1 MTFLAP
7 LGLLSLLVL
16 PLILVLHLIRR
27 RRRPVRVPSLQLWS
41 ATDTEV
47 QRKRRR
53 LPLTL
58 LLALHLVIAAIIALA
73 LGRPRM
79 PGAAFNPIRLVV
91 ILDTSGSMATEDGG
105 AGGATRFAAAQAA
118 ARDLLNR
125 SGTGD
130 RISVVTLGADTRLLG
145 RGGPEAASALGD
157 AVAALRPGGPDGDL
171 RATLELA
178 AVEPD
183 ASAELSQRVVV
194 LTDPSYHAPA
204 PGVPAVTGAFDWR
217 TFGGATE
224 NLAVVAFA
232 ARPLRAGGH
241 QLYARVANF
250 GQRQAAREIEILLDG
265 KVAQS
270 EPIRLDGGAEME
282 WSWPLPRGTRTAEAR
297 LTPGD
302 AAPRDNQAAAVLAGG
317 TQRRVQLVSANPTPL
332 ERSLRALP
340 GVEVSLAVPESYQHD
355 PNADAVVFV
364 DYVPPA
370 LPPAPTLLVAPPRT
384 NTLVPVIGIERDL
397 RADSTSD
404 RRFAMIDLR
413 SILFGRVAQVT
424 PPAWAS
430 ASVASDDVPL
440 ILTGI
445 FEDQPRTIWTFDPSD
460 SNLAGRLAFP
470 LLTAASLRTLLPAS
484 GDTLRSGEPAPQDL
498 VDADGAQLAAGLP
511 LSEPG
516 LYRWANRDG
525 LVAVNAIEPS
535 ESDLRVR
542 EPPEVI
548 VRPEPRPAA
557 VAGDDRPRWRLF
569 LFAATGLLVVEW
581 LYSQWRGAP
590 RRMRPGRGTL

>member
-16 PLILVLHLIRR
+16 PLILVLHLVRR

-41 ATDTEV
+41 TTDTQV

-58 LLALHLVIAAIIALA
+58 LLALHLLIAAIIALA
-73 LGRPRM
+73 LGRPRV
-79 PGAAFNPIRLVV
+79 PGATFNPTRLVV
-91 ILDTSGSMATEDGG
+91 ILDTSGSMATEDGSV
-105 AGGATRFAAAQAA
+105 GGATRFAAAQAS
-118 ARDLLNR
+118 ARDLLSR
-125 SGTGD
+125 SRAGD

-145 RGGPEAASALGD
+145 RGGPEAASALED

-171 RATLELA
+171 GAALELA
-178 AVEPD
+178 MAEPD
-183 ASAELSQRVVV
+183 SSVGLAQQIVV
-194 LTDPSYHAPA
+194 LTDPSYHALA
-204 PGVPAVTGAFDWR
+204 PEVPEVTGAFDWR
-217 TFGGATE
+217 TFGGSTE
-224 NLAVVAFA
+224 NVAVVAFA
-232 ARPLRAGGH
+232 ARPLRASGH

-250 GQRQAAREIEILLDG
+250 GLRQAAREIEILLDG
-265 KVAQS
+265 EVAQA

-282 WSWPLPRGTRTAEAR
+282 WSWPLPRGAKTVEAR
-297 LTPGD
+297 LTPED
-302 AAPRDNQAAAVLAGG
+302 AATRDDRAAAVLVGG
-317 TQRRVQLVSANPTPL
+317 NRQRVQLVSAEPTPL

-340 GVEVSLAVPESYQHD
+340 GVEVSLAAPDSYRYD

-364 DYVPPA
+364 DHVPPE

-384 NTLVPVIGIERDL
+384 NTLVPVTGIEHDL
-397 RADSTSD
+397 RADSTPD
-404 RRFAMIDLR
+404 RRFGMIDLR

-470 LLTAASLRTLLPAS
+470 LLTAASLRTLLPTA
-484 GDTLRSGEPAPQDL
+484 GDTLRSGEPAPQEL
-498 VDADGAQLAAGLP
+498 VDADGARVAAGSPLP
-511 LSEPG
+511 EPG
-516 LYRWANRDG
+516 LYRWAGRDG

-535 ESDLRVR
+535 ESDLSAR
-542 EPPEVI
+542 EPPEVA

-557 VAGDDRPRWRLF
+557 VAGDDRPLWRVF

-590 RRMRPGRGTL
+590 RGVRTGRGAI